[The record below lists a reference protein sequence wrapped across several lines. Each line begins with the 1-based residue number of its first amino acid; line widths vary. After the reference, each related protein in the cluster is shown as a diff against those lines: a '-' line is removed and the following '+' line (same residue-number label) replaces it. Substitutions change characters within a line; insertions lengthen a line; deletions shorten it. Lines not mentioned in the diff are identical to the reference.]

1 MIIQASPCF
10 YVVEITKL
18 VLLLSD
24 NCQRTYLERHE
35 LRSHR
40 LVLPSRRARMNWQ
53 RGRIRSSF
61 LEEFGEQVGIR
72 SIIFGLLNQGIE
84 DLKEL
89 RPSVIGFSH
98 QKKKA
103 RTHLLVGIRIRRTCF
118 LFFSESF
125 NSSRFFSSCD
135 VVRLAF

>member
-1 MIIQASPCF
+1 
-10 YVVEITKL
+10 
-18 VLLLSD
+18 
-24 NCQRTYLERHE
+24 
-35 LRSHR
+35 
-40 LVLPSRRARMNWQ
+40 MNWQ

-103 RTHLLVGIRIRRTCF
+103 RTHLLVGLLDLVICG
-118 LFFSESF
+118 
-125 NSSRFFSSCD
+125 
-135 VVRLAF
+135 RLADAEDGVVVLAHRGAAVGGVGASGRAGKVDRARCAFVFELLLWVRATLGVKS